1 MKSDLEKKILRIEF
15 NVYENN
21 TFEDKYLMLLVNNK
35 KIDLQAER
43 TSKDP
48 LLKEYTS
55 VHFFPFT
62 LQTPYTNVVTMQ
74 RQQFYERPTEWGY
87 ATGFPGKRYDYLTT
101 DDSLM
106 YREAMS
112 NIITKPDIKS
122 IIEF

>member
-21 TFEDKYLMLLVNNK
+21 TLEDKYLMLLVNNR

-43 TSKDP
+43 TSRDP

-62 LQTPYTNVVTMQ
+62 L
-74 RQQFYERPTEWGY
+74 
-87 ATGFPGKRYDYLTT
+87 
-101 DDSLM
+101 
-106 YREAMS
+106 
-112 NIITKPDIKS
+112 
-122 IIEF
+122 